1 MSSTIFGSHDDSEW
15 HVPNEVFW
23 TVLERG
29 TNVGMESAQSAI
41 ETAWVQ
47 SLKAKLDYERHPD
60 SPMQTYSPDVMI
72 DDLFASGD
80 EMAFWANVFLEV
92 ALRERRR
99 PCDAA
104 DEQTVA
110 RSVKLIWA
118 IYGLA
123 KFLRHEA
130 RVRGAMPAW

>member
-1 MSSTIFGSHDDSEW
+1 MSSTIFGSHDGSEW
-15 HVPNEVFW
+15 HVPNEIFW

-29 TNVGMESAQSAI
+29 ARLSTELARS
-41 ETAWVQ
+41 ETEAAWVR
-47 SLKAKLDYERHPD
+47 SLELKLDYQRNSD
-60 SPMQTYSPDVMI
+60 SPIQTYSPDIVV
-72 DDLFASGD
+72 DDLFAGGE
-80 EMAFWANVFLEV
+80 EMAFWSDMFLEL

-99 PCDAA
+99 TCDPA
-104 DEQTVA
+104 DEHAVA
-110 RSVKLIWA
+110 RSVKLLWA